1 MSVYKKLQDARIQL
15 QNTKLSKSGK
25 NKFAGYEYFELGDF
39 LPAIQTICQ
48 KVGLCGVVSFNTD
61 MAYLTIYDTDGGDFA
76 TFTSP
81 MSSAALKGCHDVQN
95 LGAVQTYLR
104 RYLWTNAFEIVEHDA
119 LDATMGNEKTTVTAV
134 TPKPVSLSTG
144 NATLGNNTVSVA
156 PKPVI
161 KTVNGYPVD
170 KNLKI
175 IGPKPIT
182 GEKGEFQIVA
192 PGIPDSDLDIPQW
205 LANIKEAAKV
215 LLAVADNE
223 EDVMHIFKKNKVLFD
238 AVKTTDAVFFKEL
251 MALFTEAKTQ
261 LIKE

>member
-1 MSVYKKLQDARIQL
+1 MSVYKKLQEARIQL

-39 LPAIQTICQ
+39 LPSIQQICQ
-48 KVGLCGVVSFNTD
+48 KVGLCGVVSFNQE
-61 MAYLTIYDTDGGDFA
+61 MAYLTIYDTDGGDSNFV

-119 LDATMGNEKTTVTAV
+119 LDATTGNEPVAKAPVKTTVTPV
-134 TPKPVSLSTG
+134 TSKVS
-144 NATLGNNTVSVA
+144 A
-156 PKPVI
+156 PASM
-161 KTVNGYPVD
+161 TVNVD
-170 KNLKI
+170 GGSVTVKA
-175 IGPKPIT
+175 PPIT
-182 GEKGEFQIVA
+182 GQKGEFQIVA
-192 PGIPDSDLDIPQW
+192 PGIPDSELDIPDW
-205 LANIKEAAKV
+205 LELIKQSAKV
-215 LLAVADNE
+215 LLMTASTE

-251 MALFTEAKTQ
+251 MALFTEAKNQ
-261 LIKE
+261 LVKE